1 MRGVLNF
8 HTDSELH
15 LRTTLAALERRE
27 PIFLGN
33 PRWSPEQRA
42 AALRL
47 VPLGCRV
54 EGTSDPAR
62 GVAPCDWLTAWSGR
76 LMIPTGG
83 TGGTVRFIIHDERTL
98 TAACESLRLGLEARN
113 LRGPLHAAIVTPPW
127 HVSGLMPA
135 LRARHTGG
143 SWVLVPG
150 NFSSENPL
158 PEIHL
163 PQDGHRL
170 ISLVP
175 TQLQRL
181 LAHPAGDAWL
191 RQWSVI
197 LLGGTSVSAELC
209 QTLQHNRLPIA
220 ITYGM
225 TETAAAV
232 ALAWPE
238 DLLVSGSPA
247 GHLLPGVTMTSRAG
261 KLEIS
266 TPSLGLGVWPAQP
279 LTNPY
284 LTGDLGELL
293 PDGRVVVTGRA
304 DRVLITGGEK
314 VDPAR
319 VERVLCGPGLA
330 KSAWVTGLPDAT
342 WGQLI
347 VATVV
352 AAPELEAT
360 LRKVA
365 EQALEPAAR
374 PRRYLFVEAL
384 PYDERGKLPLRPEQ
398 FSA

>member
-8 HTDSELH
+8 QTDPELH
-15 LRTTLAALERRE
+15 LQTTLAALERRE

-62 GVAPCDWLTAWSGR
+62 GVAPCDWPTAWSGR

-83 TGGTVRFIIHDERTL
+83 TGGTVRFVIHDERTL
-98 TAACESLRLGLEARN
+98 SAACESLRLALAARN
-113 LRGPLHAAIVTPPW
+113 LNGPLHAAIVTPPW

-135 LRARHTGG
+135 LRAHHTGG
-143 SWVLVPG
+143 SWACAPG
-150 NFSSENPL
+150 NFLAENPL

-163 PQDGHRL
+163 PPGGHRL

-181 LAHPAGDAWL
+181 LVHPAGDAWL
-191 RQWSVI
+191 RQWEVI
-197 LLGGTSVSAELC
+197 LLGGASVSAELC
-209 QTLQHNRLPIA
+209 QVIQQRRLPVA

-238 DLLVSGSPA
+238 DFQARGLPA
-247 GHLLPGVTMTSRAG
+247 GHPLPGVGMASRNG
-261 KLEIS
+261 QLEIES
-266 TPSLGLGVWPAQP
+266 PSLGLGVWPAQP
-279 LTNPY
+279 LKRPY
-284 LTGDLGELL
+284 PTGDLGELL
-293 PDGRVVVTGRA
+293 SDGRVIVTGRA
-304 DRVLITGGEK
+304 DRVLISGGEK

-330 KSAWVTGLPDAT
+330 QSAWVTGLPDAT

-352 AAPELEAT
+352 APPELETA

-365 EQALEPAAR
+365 DEALEPAAR
-374 PRRYLFVEAL
+374 PRRYLFVSAL
-384 PYDERGKLPLRPEQ
+384 PYDERGKLPLRPDQ
-398 FSA
+398 FNV